1 MNTNTRRDFRRST
14 FAGLI
19 GLGVGVGL
27 CGVLA
32 YIFVGPAALPAAL
45 SLKTAGRLPRAAV
58 DDPDVAKR
66 DEQAR
71 RTADA
76 LMDGLVKKDAVALA
90 SHCGCPFLWGRLD
103 KQRVIENPAEIRRC
117 FSDELLQGWEPKM
130 YAPQRSWTPSLAPSA
145 FFDRYADHFGVMPRG
160 KERMDAFRFQESDRM
175 IVDEDRGMLIAVRAT
190 ADGPR
195 VIAVVIGGFQPP
207 PFRLTRDVIYGR
219 KFGTALTFDL
229 VQPKKAGNR
238 AAVLQLISDTFT
250 SFPEPIVNSLFARHQ
265 GLLDLGYTIV
275 FVTHSSTPRHPIP
288 EIVGDVRRAVR
299 YVRFHASRLDLDPD
313 RIAVMGGSSGGYLA
327 LMTGA
332 SEDDAQPFPPTYDPE
347 RMLDLPNDPVESV
360 SGKATAIV
368 AYFPITDWMNYGAS
382 GKTVFDYPGFRPYLG
397 VLDLDDFND
406 KTHGLTRV
414 IDRAEQLR
422 RLKALSPVNRA
433 GRGFPPTL
441 LFHGGKDPNVPSQQS
456 ESLARTLEAA
466 GADVE
471 LVVKPTEGHGWPDGP
486 EDQNTLVVW
495 LNRRLLGKSR

>member
-1 MNTNTRRDFRRST
+1 MDTNARRDFGRLT

-27 CGVLA
+27 SGLLA
-32 YIFVGPAALPAAL
+32 YVFVGPAALPAVS
-45 SLKTAGRLPRAAV
+45 SLKMASRLPRAAV
-58 DDPDVAKR
+58 DDPDGAKR

-76 LMDGLVKKDAVALA
+76 VIDGLVKKDDVALA
-90 SHCGCPFLWGRLD
+90 SLCGRPFLWGRLD
-103 KQRVIENPAEIRRC
+103 RQRVIEDPAELRRC

-130 YAPQRSWTPSLAPSA
+130 YAPRRSWAPSLAPSA
-145 FFDRYADHFGVMPRG
+145 WFDRYADHLGTMPRL
-160 KERMDAFRFQESDRM
+160 KERLDAFRFIESDRM
-175 IVDEDRGMLIAVRAT
+175 IVDEERGMLIAARAT

-195 VIAVVIGGFQPP
+195 VIAVVLGGFQPA

-238 AAVLQLISDTFT
+238 AAVLRLISDTFT
-250 SFPEPIVNSLFARHQ
+250 SGTQPVGNSLFARDQ

-275 FVTHSSTPRHPIP
+275 FVTHSSAPRHPIS

-332 SEDDAQPFPPTYDPE
+332 SENDAQPFPPAYDPI
-347 RMLDLPNDPVESV
+347 RMLDLPADPVESV

-368 AYFPITDWMNYGAS
+368 AYFPITDWVNYGAS

-397 VLDLDDFND
+397 VLDLDDFDD

-414 IDRAEQLR
+414 SDRTA
-422 RLKALSPVNRA
+422 SNC
-433 GRGFPPTL
+433 
-441 LFHGGKDPNVPSQQS
+441 GG
-456 ESLARTLEAA
+456 
-466 GADVE
+466 
-471 LVVKPTEGHGWPDGP
+471 
-486 EDQNTLVVW
+486 
-495 LNRRLLGKSR
+495 